1 MEEGKEECHEKVVAS
16 LVDVPQEVCDL
27 NPVKTCRFA
36 TKLVPHLSPTHQ
48 CTIVPREVCVL
59 KYSTPRQVTKP
70 LISKWCLD
78 TSEDPTAS
86 QSSEE
91 SKAVGEAGPSGPNT
105 STGSSAADLE
115 TYSSQS
121 PQTSV
126 EALEALETVEAD
138 SNYGSPTEAD
148 LDDLSQDD
156 LDSSSVSVEL
166 SQEQSYV
173 SPPES
178 TRPSVE
184 AEKSED
190 SLDDYGSS
198 TQNIDESYSA
208 EDSYIVPSAP
218 SLAVESHGVP
228 PQESNEIPIQVDESY
243 VIPTPV
249 DESYGIPTPVDES
262 YGIPSQVDE
271 SYVIPSPVDESYV
284 IPSQV
289 EESYVIPSPVEESYV
304 IPPQVDVIPT
314 ETSMLESDISDVS
327 PINTFYEVPSYE
339 YEDDLDSY
347 KSNEIPS
354 YQPNP
359 ESFPSLSEYKIDSG
373 YGQESLFSYAG
384 AADDRSDSPSLSR
397 RLLPPASELIKTNNI
412 KSKPNRIRSVDP
424 YYYKI

>member
-86 QSSEE
+86 HSSEE
-91 SKAVGEAGPSGPNT
+91 SKAVGEGGPAGPGGPNT

-121 PQTSV
+121 QQTSV
-126 EALEALETVEAD
+126 EAVEAD
-138 SNYGSPTEAD
+138 SSYGSPPDAD
-148 LDDLSQDD
+148 LDSLSQDD

-178 TRPSVE
+178 TIPSVE
-184 AEKSED
+184 EEKSED
-190 SLDDYGSS
+190 SLDNYGSS
-198 TQNIDESYSA
+198 TQKIDESYSA

-218 SLAVESHGVP
+218 SLAEESPGVP
-228 PQESNEIPIQVDESY
+228 PQESNEIPTPVDESY
-243 VIPTPV
+243 VIPT
-249 DESYGIPTPVDES
+249 
-262 YGIPSQVDE
+262 Q
-271 SYVIPSPVDESYV
+271 VDESYV

-289 EESYVIPSPVEESYV
+289 DESYVIPSPVEESYV
-304 IPPQVDVIPT
+304 IPSQVDVIPT
-314 ETSMLESDISDVS
+314 EISLLESDISDVS

-354 YQPNP
+354 YQPSP
-359 ESFPSLSEYKIDSG
+359 EGFPTLSEYQIDSG
-373 YGQESLFSYAG
+373 YGQEPLFSYAG

-397 RLLPPASELIKTNNI
+397 HLLPPASSLLKTNNI

>member
-48 CTIVPREVCVL
+48 CTLVPREVCVL
-59 KYSTPRQVTKP
+59 KYSTPRQVSKP

-78 TSEDPTAS
+78 TSEDPTTGDTTGE
-86 QSSEE
+86 SSEE
-91 SKAVGEAGPSGPNT
+91 SQAIGEAGPGPNT
-105 STGSSAADLE
+105 STGSAQDDLD
-115 TYSSQS
+115 TYSPQSQPS
-121 PQTSV
+121 SGD
-126 EALEALETVEAD
+126 AVEAD
-138 SNYGSPTEAD
+138 SSYGSPSE
-148 LDDLSQDD
+148 DD

-178 TRPSVE
+178 SRPSK
-184 AEKSED
+184 ATEKPED
-190 SLDDYGSS
+190 SLDNYGSS
-198 TQNIDESYSA
+198 TQNIDESYGA
-208 EDSYIVPSAP
+208 EEFYVVPSAP
-218 SLAVESHGVP
+218 SLAEESYGAPSLVAESQETPAQVEESYVVP
-228 PQESNEIPIQVDESY
+228 SEAEDSY

-249 DESYGIPTPVDES
+249 E
-262 YGIPSQVDE
+262 
-271 SYVIPSPVDESYV
+271 ESYV

-289 EESYVIPSPVEESYV
+289 EESYVIPSASPVEESYV
-304 IPPQVDVIPT
+304 IPSQVDGST
-314 ETSMLESDISDVS
+314 EASMMESDISDVS
-327 PINTFYEVPSYE
+327 PVSPINSFYEVPSYEYE

-354 YQPNP
+354 YQNP
-359 ESFPSLSEYKIDSG
+359 ESFPTLTEYKIDSG
-373 YGQESLFSYAG
+373 YGQEPLFSYAG
-384 AADDRSDSPSLSR
+384 AADDRSDSRKLSR
-397 RLLPPASELIKTNNI
+397 HLLPPASELTNSNKI

>member
-78 TSEDPTAS
+78 TSEEPTAS
-86 QSSEE
+86 AGETSED
-91 SKAVGEAGPSGPNT
+91 SKAVGGAGPRPNT
-105 STGSSAADLE
+105 STGSGTAADLD
-115 TYSSQS
+115 TYTSQS
-121 PQTSV
+121 HQTSV
-126 EALEALETVEAD
+126 EAVEAD
-138 SNYGSPTEAD
+138 SSYGSPPEAD
-148 LDDLSQDD
+148 RDSHSEDDL
-156 LDSSSVSVEL
+156 SVEL

-173 SPPES
+173 SPPQS
-178 TRPSVE
+178 GRPSIATE
-184 AEKSED
+184 QPED
-190 SLDDYGSS
+190 SLDNYGSS
-198 TQNIDESYSA
+198 TQHLDESYGA
-208 EDSYIVPSAP
+208 EDSYIVPSEP
-218 SLAVESHGVP
+218 TLAEESIGVP
-228 PQESNEIPIQVDESY
+228 SQMEETHDIPTQVDDSYVIPSQVDESY
-243 VIPTPV
+243 VIPSQAE
-249 DESYGIPTPVDES
+249 DSYV
-262 YGIPSQVDE
+262 IPSQVDE

-289 EESYVIPSPVEESYV
+289 DGIPQPSYGS
-304 IPPQVDVIPT
+304 T
-314 ETSMLESDISDVS
+314 EAPMMDSDISAVS

-347 KSNEIPS
+347 NSNEIPS
-354 YQPNP
+354 YQANS
-359 ESFPSLSEYKIDSG
+359 ESFPTLDEYKIDSG
-373 YGQESLFSYAG
+373 YGQEPLFSYAG
-384 AADDRSDSPSLSR
+384 GADDRSDSPSLSR
-397 RLLPPASELIKTNNI
+397 NLLPPASELINTNRI